1 MVFKICMAGTS
12 WRLLFILLMLS
23 VLALFSHLSQG
34 SLFKCPLHTVI
45 ESTVGTQAC
54 SIFLWAS
61 GTSWGWK
68 SVFNDELCSLK
79 PCVRDYPRSK
89 TGNMLICSILIQEV
103 NEGSMGH
110 GYRCQLQA
118 EMLSSLAQQFKQQ
131 HMQSLCLFL
140 VLNWEIGVKRNVF
153 LFFSFWNRFGNVKSQ
168 ECNGAFWILLG
179 ISDLILVEC

>member
-23 VLALFSHLSQG
+23 VLAFFSHLSQG

-45 ESTVGTQAC
+45 ETTVGTRAH

-79 PCVRDYPRSK
+79 PCVRDWPMSK
-89 TGNMLICSILIQEV
+89 RGNMLMCSLLIQEV
-103 NEGSMGH
+103 NEGTVGH

-118 EMLSSLAQQFKQQ
+118 ERLSSLCNSICGA
-131 HMQSLCLFL
+131 SASCLFWTENL
-140 VLNWEIGVKRNVF
+140 VWREACSYSLVAEI
-153 LFFSFWNRFGNVKSQ
+153 
-168 ECNGAFWILLG
+168 
-179 ISDLILVEC
+179 DLAI